1 MIHNDTKNSLVSNLY
16 ANYFGFITALFTIA
30 NSLIILSNENL
41 LFQYRFDKY
50 FGESSY
56 VLYIMYMLFFSH
68 WNIGDHIY
76 FCQNEKHKR
85 IITTFLSGIW
95 CARFILFL
103 MSPPENTYYAQAMFV
118 FLILIGVTVK
128 EVRYIGKQQ

>member
-56 VLYIMYMLFFSH
+56 ALYIMYMLFLVTGILVIIS
-68 WNIGDHIY
+68 I

-85 IITTFLSGIW
+85 IITTFLSGIL